1 MGSHFFFP
9 RYFSIA
15 IVLVGA
21 QVLNAR
27 FISIAFG
34 GRLDLVGA
42 PIFISIAVSGRM
54 ALVGAPLFISI
65 AFGDRIALDGA
76 PRFISISF
84 GGRMV
89 LVGALRNYMGIPL
102 KIHKIVLNFRIC
114 GACRR
119 AGRRIVDPAIMKTA
133 RYLDLH
139 TQTDR
144 GTCPGAGL

>member
-1 MGSHFFFP
+1 MPKFKELGRRRLCKNLTGNAGTASSASTGQARLRVSMGSHFFFP

-102 KIHKIVLNFRIC
+102 KIHKIL
-114 GACRR
+114 
-119 AGRRIVDPAIMKTA
+119 
-133 RYLDLH
+133 
-139 TQTDR
+139 
-144 GTCPGAGL
+144 